1 MAIYKNTNF
10 LVILISPSGGG
21 KSSIANRVLE
31 ISENV
36 DYSVSY
42 TTRPPR
48 GNEIDG
54 KDYNFVSESEFE
66 ELLKQDQLLEH
77 AQVHGYQYGTSR
89 KYIENILSQGHHA
102 ILDIDVQGAL
112 QIIEKKIDA
121 VTIFILPPSV
131 KILADRLNRRKTDS
145 PEAIEIRLKN
155 ARNELDYLD
164 LDKFHYLVTN
174 DNFDDAVQEV
184 KLIISAEEKKISRI
198 KNIKNTFYG
207 G

>member
-1 MAIYKNTNF
+1 MAVYKNSNF
-10 LVILISPSGGG
+10 LIILISPSGGG

-31 ISENV
+31 ISENI

-48 GNEIDG
+48 WNEIDG
-54 KDYNFVSESEFE
+54 RNYNFVSKAEFE
-66 ELLKQDQLLEH
+66 ELLKQNQLLEH

-89 KYIENILSQGHHA
+89 KYIENILSQDHHA

-112 QIIEKKIDA
+112 QIIEKGIDA

-131 KILADRLNRRKTDS
+131 KILKDRLNKRKTDS
-145 PEAIEIRLKN
+145 QEVIEIRLKN
-155 ARNELDYLD
+155 AREELDYLE
-164 LDKFHYLVTN
+164 LDKFQYLVIN
-174 DNFDDAVQEV
+174 DNFDEAVKEV